1 MDADSAALFLIQKWV
16 GPDDKITDMSGFYD
30 DLVKAITD
38 AHKEGEE
45 EGQDEA
51 SAQWKQQTE

>member
-1 MDADSAALFLIQKWV
+1 MPLEAGHASL

-45 EGQDEA
+45 EDE
-51 SAQWKQQTE
+51 K